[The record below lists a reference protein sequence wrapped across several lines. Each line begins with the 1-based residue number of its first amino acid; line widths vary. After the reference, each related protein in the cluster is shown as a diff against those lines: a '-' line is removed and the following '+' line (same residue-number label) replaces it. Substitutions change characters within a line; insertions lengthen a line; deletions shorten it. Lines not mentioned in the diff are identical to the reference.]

1 MTKRIKEYFFPF
13 LVALSA
19 FSLAGAA
26 AFFSVT
32 GLSKLFGGAQGAVII
47 MASSLE
53 FSKLVT
59 ASFLHKYWK
68 TIDWKLKTYLT
79 IGTITI
85 MFITSA
91 GIYGFLSSA
100 YSETSNKLDNIDGQ
114 IALVEQKKKIVQDDI
129 TRLETNQKLKQ
140 DRVQSLITLR
150 TQQEARVDSLYNRG
164 KANIAKRVE
173 EQINQS
179 NSEITRVTTETD
191 GLGQKIQV
199 KNDEM
204 AKFDTEILEL
214 KNNDIAGEVGPLKY
228 IAKLTGSSMDSVV
241 NFFILLLIFVFDPMA
256 VCLVIATNITM
267 ERVGL
272 KTLADIVP
280 KKKEEEEITEEEE
293 GEDLVVEDKK
303 EEEAEE
309 EVEDDLDSNIEFLMP
324 HQDNVEIKPIEVE
337 VEQQPTI
344 EVEVEKEEKVFEENI
359 EEVVEEKIEYKSN
372 EQGEFVQQDKGESIS
387 SDEAIQILNDIKL
400 QGIKT
405 NEKYQ
410 VFLDSLYLN
419 GSLKI
424 DDTLPPYSKFIEELN
439 TRGIHHEDQEVLDFL
454 TICNLLKITDMNGSD
469 RRVAK
474 DYSVAQGIFKVLSSK

>member
-79 IGTITI
+79 IGTVTI

-140 DRVQSLITLR
+140 DRIQSLISLR

-164 KANIAKRVE
+164 RANIAKRVE

-191 GLGQKIQV
+191 GLGQKIQA
-199 KNDEM
+199 KNDDM
-204 AKFDTEILEL
+204 ANFDTEILEL

-228 IAKLTGSSMDSVV
+228 IAKLTGYSMDSVV

-267 ERVGL
+267 ERAGL
-272 KTLADIVP
+272 KSLADIVP
-280 KKKEEEEITEEEE
+280 KKKEEEDAEEVEE
-293 GEDLVVEDKK
+293 LVVEDEK
-303 EEEAEE
+303 EEEI
-309 EVEDDLDSNIEFLMP
+309 EDDLDSNIEFLMP
-324 HQDNVEIKPIEVE
+324 HQDSVEIKPIEVE
-337 VEQQPTI
+337 VEQQPII
-344 EVEVEKEEKVFEENI
+344 EVEVDKEEVI
-359 EEVVEEKIEYKSN
+359 EEKIEYKSN
-372 EQGEFVQQDKGESIS
+372 EQGEFIQQDKGESIS
-387 SDEAIQILNDIKL
+387 SDEAIQILSDIKL
-400 QGIKT
+400 QGIQA

-410 VFLDSLYLN
+410 VFLDSLYMN
-419 GSLKI
+419 GSLNVG
-424 DDTLPPYSKFIEELN
+424 DTLPPYSKFIEELN
-439 TRGIHHEDQEVLDFL
+439 SRGIHHEDQEVLDFL

>member
-1 MTKRIKEYFFPF
+1 MLERIKEYFFPF

-32 GLSKLFGGAQGAVII
+32 GLSKLFGGAQEAVII

-68 TIDWKLKTYLT
+68 TIDWRLKTYLT

-114 IALVEQKKKIVQDDI
+114 IALVEQKKKIIQDDI
-129 TRLETNQKLKQ
+129 TRLESNQKLKQ

-150 TQQEARVDSLYNRG
+150 SQQEARVDSLYNRG
-164 KANIAKRVE
+164 RANIARRVE
-173 EQINQS
+173 DQINQS
-179 NSEITRVTTETD
+179 NLEITRVTTETD
-191 GLGQKIQV
+191 DLGQKIQA
-199 KNDEM
+199 KNDEI
-204 AKFDTEILEL
+204 AKLDTEILGL

-228 IAKLTGSSMDSVV
+228 IAKLTGYSMDSVV

-256 VCLVIATNITM
+256 VCLVIATNITL

-272 KTLADIVP
+272 KSLADIVP
-280 KKKEEEEITEEEE
+280 KR
-293 GEDLVVEDKK
+293 
-303 EEEAEE
+303 
-309 EVEDDLDSNIEFLMP
+309 
-324 HQDNVEIKPIEVE
+324 
-337 VEQQPTI
+337 
-344 EVEVEKEEKVFEENI
+344 KEEKEDEQSSEDTEDIESEIIVEEESEEEKVDEPAPI
-359 EEVVEEKIEYKSN
+359 EIEVDEQPIVEIELNPIEIADEKIEYKTN
-372 EQGEFVQQDKGESIS
+372 EEGDFIQQNPNETIS
-387 SDEAIQILNDIKL
+387 SDEAIKILNDIQI
-400 QGIKT
+400 QGIQS

-410 VFLDSLYLN
+410 IFLDALYMN
-419 GSLKI
+419 GVLGVG
-424 DDTLPPYSKFIEELN
+424 DVLLPYPRFVEELN
-439 TRGIHHEDQEVLDFL
+439 LKEVQYEEKEVLDFL
-454 TICNLLKITDMNGSD
+454 TICNLLKITDMNESD
-469 RRVAK
+469 RRIAK
-474 DYSVAQGIFKVLSSK
+474 DYNVAKNIFKVLSSK